1 MPVPS
6 AQGATITFA
15 GLPLGSLTSVRAAQ
29 GVSGKFDCTSLLS
42 PIVGTGAN
50 SRVMNQVNPT
60 SVDPG
65 AIAIQFIGQ
74 TVFSRADIG
83 RIGPLEFAL
92 PSGGALVGL
101 AYLQD
106 LEVEAAVGE
115 KLRGSATFQFTGFF
129 N

>member
-1 MPVPS
+1 MPFPS
-6 AQGATITFA
+6 AHGATVTFA
-15 GLPLGSLTSVRAAQ
+15 GAALGSLTNIRAAQ
-29 GVSGKFDCTSLLS
+29 GVSGKFDCTSVFS
-42 PIVGTGAN
+42 PVLGTGAN

-65 AIAIQFIGQ
+65 AVSIQFLGQ
-74 TVFSRADIG
+74 TAFSRADIG
-83 RIGPLEFAL
+83 RVGPLVFAL

-106 LEVEAAVGE
+106 LEMEAAVGE